1 MGRKEVEKRGL
12 IRKLKNENTAA
23 AVRLGM
29 FKSRKDGM
37 SEFMA
42 VLIIILIAV
51 IVGAALLAIM
61 KTAMPDLFQDI
72 IDKIKDVF
80 DV

>member
-1 MGRKEVEKRGL
+1 MARREKKEIFAKFKDMNTATAVRFGL
-12 IRKLKNENTAA
+12 IRSK
-23 AVRLGM
+23 
-29 FKSRKDGM
+29 KDGM
-37 SEFMA
+37 SDFMA

-61 KTAMPDLFQDI
+61 RTAMPDLFQDI
-72 IDKIKDVF
+72 IDKIKTTF